1 MNNGI
6 AKAQH
11 WTSFLASRAY
21 IPSGDLLL
29 AHFAAGTVTRFCD
42 CGCNSYEISVD
53 PVAGLNRLSG
63 PSTTGGCVLSLAFK
77 VSGRD
82 DNTTLEFGVHVDT
95 RGCLS
100 GLDVD
105 FCANSFPV
113 PDVLTLVEPPFHI
126 YGTLVA

>member
-1 MNNGI
+1 MINDI
-6 AKAQH
+6 ARAQH

-21 IPSGDLLL
+21 IPSSDLLL
-29 AHFAAGTVTRFCD
+29 AHFAAGRVTRLCD
-42 CGCNSYEISVD
+42 CGCNSYEISVA
-53 PVAGLNRLSG
+53 PAERLKPLSA
-63 PSTTGGCVLSLAFK
+63 PSATGGCVLSLAFK

-82 DNTTLEFGVHVDT
+82 DNETLEFGVHVDT
-95 RGCLS
+95 RGYLS

-113 PDVLTLVEPPFHI
+113 PDAITLIEPPFHI